1 MSRLRTFFLLTCIL
15 IFYPGNIVHSI
26 GKFNFYYFFPDSV
39 QSNFSML
46 TRGFY
51 SFFDQ
56 EKVAGHFQ
64 AFTHEV
70 DFQRLV
76 EERKPDLVLVP
87 AWYYERYGEKLGL
100 KPLLTSLR
108 EGEHD
113 YTKVLLIR
121 KKDSFAGQGLEGKTV
136 AVTNMGPDTAQQLDH
151 YFKNKKLNFSKS
163 NVIITPK
170 DADAYYALAL
180 GQVDAAVVSKQTI
193 LDVSQTNPV
202 LKKTTKEV
210 VVSSPI
216 PMPMICF
223 TEGGMSKQRISELK
237 QFFLQS
243 GKQEQLPEFMRMLH
257 ISGWENGFL

>member
-1 MSRLRTFFLLTCIL
+1 MLRLRTFIILTCIL
-15 IFYPGNIVHSI
+15 IFYPGNFVHSI
-26 GKFNFYYFFPDSV
+26 GKINFYYFFPDSV

-56 EKVAGHFQ
+56 EKVGSHFQ

-76 EERKPDLVLVP
+76 VERKPDLVMVP
-87 AWYYERYGEKLGL
+87 AWYYDRYGKKLGL
-100 KPLLTSLR
+100 KPLLSSLR
-108 EGEHD
+108 EGQQN

-121 KKDSFAGQGLEGKTV
+121 KRDSAADLALEGKTV
-136 AVTNMGPDTAQQLDH
+136 AVTNMGPNTAEQLDH
-151 YFKNKKLNFSKS
+151 YFKNGKLHFAKS
-163 NVIITPK
+163 NVIITPR
-170 DADAYYALAL
+170 DADAYFALAL

-193 LDVSQTNPV
+193 QEVSRTNPIFQ
-202 LKKTTKEV
+202 KTTQEV
-210 VVSSPI
+210 VASEPI

-223 TEGGMSKQRISELK
+223 TAGGMSKERIAELK
-237 QFFLQS
+237 ELFLKGGQQ
-243 GKQEQLPEFMRMLH
+243 KNLPEFMQMLH